1 MASDSL
7 FPGLRLKEK
16 ISGNLSKKNTRKE
29 AKKDIFRIL
38 SGPPSG

>member
-16 ISGNLSKKNTRKE
+16 IRENLSQKNTRKE